1 MAYKDPEKQKAAR
14 RAYDEKRKG
23 RTRNFATV
31 VYPESAPDGWQ
42 QALRDTHVQAFI
54 SPLHDRDVNP
64 DGTPKKPHYHVLV
77 MFDMVKSQEQA
88 REFFAKIG
96 GVGLEELNT
105 LRGYARYL
113 IHADN
118 PEKAQYNASD
128 VQELN
133 GADYAEICALPSDKY
148 RCIREMTA
156 WCHDNGVTMFC
167 DLFDYARDNR
177 DDWYRALCDN
187 SAFVVMCYLKSAGFK
202 IMYGVE
208 KREAR
213 KGGKQECK
221 SSDTEESEK

>member
-1 MAYKDPEKQKAAR
+1 MPITKPEKLRAKQKKADAK
-14 RAYDEKRKG
+14 RAG

-31 VYPESAPDGWQ
+31 VYPESAPEGWQ

-77 MFDMVKSQEQA
+77 MFDSVKTEEQA
-88 REFFAKIG
+88 KEICAKIG
-96 GVGLEELNT
+96 GVGLEKVST
-105 LRGYARYL
+105 IRGYARYL

-118 PEKAQYNASD
+118 PEKAQYDARD
-128 VQELN
+128 VQRLN
-133 GADYAEICALPSDKY
+133 GADYATICALASDKY
-148 RCIREMTA
+148 QCIREMTA
-156 WCHDNGVTMFC
+156 WCHDNGVIMFC

-177 DDWYRALCDN
+177 EDWYHALCDGA
-187 SAFVVMCYLKSAGFK
+187 SFVVMSYLKSAGYK

-221 SSDTEESEK
+221 SSDTEDSEK